1 MFKTS
6 ADILKLCKKY
16 KKPISEIVIR
26 YEMEIAEMTRQ
37 EVMNKMRKV
46 AVVMKEAIN
55 GGIYEPKRSLSG
67 MSGGNAGKLMKYFQ
81 KEHQKQK
88 RNKLGKGGTL
98 LNELA
103 IRAMTYAIATGETNA
118 CMGRIAAFP
127 TAGGSGVI
135 PGTIMAIKEI
145 GLGKI
150 SKEKSEEIML
160 RGLFAASGIGIVIA
174 ENATLSAAAAGCQA
188 EVGAANSCAAAAAV
202 EMRGGTPEQAI
213 TAAAMA
219 MKSALGLACDPLGG
233 LVEVPCIKRN
243 ALGTQHA
250 LGAADLAL
258 SGIVSFIPF
267 DEVVEAMWNIG
278 KLMSPKIRE
287 TALGGLAVTPTG
299 MKIRKQL
306 GLPALKKS
314 AMLDA

>member
-1 MFKTS
+1 MFKN
-6 ADILKLCKKY
+6 AQQLLALCKKH
-16 KKPISEIVIR
+16 KKPLSEIVIR
-26 YEMEIAEMTRQ
+26 YEMEITGSTRG
-37 EVMNKMRKV
+37 EVMKKMKKV
-46 AVVMKEAIN
+46 SDVMKEAIN
-55 GGIYEPKRSLSG
+55 GGMYAPKKSLSG
-67 MSGGNAGKLMKYFQ
+67 MSGGDAQKLLQYFQ
-81 KEHQKQK
+81 KK
-88 RNKLGKGGTL
+88 RGKTM

-135 PGTIMAIKEI
+135 PGTIMALKEVY
-145 GLGKI
+145 KM
-150 SKEKSEEIML
+150 KEERVL
-160 RGLFAASGIGIVIA
+160 RGLFAASGIGIIIA

-202 EMRGGTPEQAI
+202 EMRGGKPDQAL

-258 SGIVSFIPF
+258 SGIVSFVPF

-299 MKIRKQL
+299 MRIRAKL

-314 AMLDA
+314 TLLKD

>member
-1 MFKTS
+1 MSYVFKNS
-6 ADILKLCKKY
+6 VQLLKLCKKY

-26 YEMEIAEMTRQ
+26 YEMEVSESSRK
-37 EVMNKMRKV
+37 EVLDKMRKV
-46 AVVMKEAIN
+46 AAVMKEAIN
-55 GGIYEPKRSLSG
+55 GGMFEPKKSLSG
-67 MSGGNAGKLMKYFQ
+67 MSGGNAQKLMKYFQ
-81 KEHQKQK
+81 KKQK
-88 RNKLGKGGTL
+88 AKHGTL

-135 PGTIMAIKEI
+135 PGVIMALKEMDK
-145 GLGKI
+145 L
-150 SKEKSEEIML
+150 SEEKVL
-160 RGLFAASGIGIVIA
+160 RGLFTASAIGIIIA

-202 EMRGGTPEQAI
+202 EMRGGSPAQAF

-258 SGIVSFIPF
+258 SGVISYIPF
-267 DEVVEAMWNIG
+267 DEVIEAMWNIG

-299 MKIRKQL
+299 MKIRAKL
-306 GLPALKKS
+306 GLPALKKIALTS
-314 AMLDA
+314 E